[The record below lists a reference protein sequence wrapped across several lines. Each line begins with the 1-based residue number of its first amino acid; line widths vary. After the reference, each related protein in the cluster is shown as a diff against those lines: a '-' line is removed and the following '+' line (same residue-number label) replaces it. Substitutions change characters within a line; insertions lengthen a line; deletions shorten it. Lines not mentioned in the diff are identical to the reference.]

1 MRAFP
6 RVARAL
12 PAIVALIAA
21 APPSH
26 ALTFN
31 IANGGAQIYLRIG
44 QTGGTVSIVTFPVTA
59 ANAGTGI
66 VAGTAP
72 AAAGA
77 FSPQTGNFPACGANF
92 VRIVARARAPV
103 ANTRTATLSVTSTG
117 SLSAGANT
125 IPFTK
130 FSWISDDVADL
141 PGGAFLGVANQA
153 LVSFQNSREVGAC
166 HRFQFLNDTVYA
178 PGTYNG
184 TVTYNLAMP

>member
-6 RVARAL
+6 PFVPAL
-12 PAIVALIAA
+12 ATTVALLAV
-21 APPSH
+21 APASH

-31 IANGGAQIYLRIG
+31 IANGAAQIYLRIG
-44 QTGGTVSIVTFPVTA
+44 QTGGTVNVVSFPVTP
-59 ANAGTGI
+59 ANAGTGV
-66 VAGTAP
+66 VAGTVTAN
-72 AAAGA
+72 AGA
-77 FSPQTGNFPACGANF
+77 FNAQTANFPACAANN

-103 ANTRTATLSVTSTG
+103 SNTRTATLSVTSTV

-130 FSWISDDVADL
+130 FDWVSDDVADL

-153 LVSFQNSREVGAC
+153 LKSFQNSREVGAC
-166 HRFQFLNDTVYA
+166 HQFRFLNDTVYP
-178 PGTYNG
+178 PGTYSG